1 MEKIVDNIGYALKDA
16 ADPASFKDEFMR
28 AQKKFMEK
36 LPTPEHFM
44 QLIDS
49 LKDITEEEKEKLKK
63 NFAERAMNAE
73 KFKELFTGKKS
84 SVLPFIGSGYQE
96 YVIFVGMVLLI
107 VIVIGERICY
117 LLSVGSNV
125 TLRMSSCLLVC
136 QRAII
141 PGEFQGNGQIYL
153 RNYPS
158 LN

>member
-1 MEKIVDNIGYALKDA
+1 MEKIVDNIGDALKDT
-16 ADPASFKDEFMR
+16 ADTSFKDEFMR

-84 SVLPFIGSGYQE
+84 SVLPFIGSGFQE
-96 YVIFVGMVLLI
+96 YVVFVGMVLLI
-107 VIVIGERICY
+107 VIVIGERLSTCY
-117 LLSVGSNV
+117 QLGQ
-125 TLRMSSCLLVC
+125 MSCFACLLAC
-136 QRAII
+136 FSSSHNSR
-141 PGEFQGNGQIYL
+141 
-153 RNYPS
+153 
-158 LN
+158 

>member
-1 MEKIVDNIGYALKDA
+1 MEKIVDNIGDALKDT
-16 ADPASFKDEFMR
+16 ADPTAFKDEFMR

-63 NFAERAMNAE
+63 NFAERAMNTE

-84 SVLPFIGSGYQE
+84 ILPFIGSGYQE
-96 YVIFVGMVLLI
+96 YVVFVAMVLLI
-107 VIVIGERICY
+107 VILIGERIFY

-125 TLRMSSCLLVC
+125 MLRMSSCLFVSE
-136 QRAII
+136 R
-141 PGEFQGNGQIYL
+141 
-153 RNYPS
+153 
-158 LN
+158 